1 MPLGL
6 RRGRV
11 TAIVEHHEGLVRLE
25 VDGSPCVAY
34 PRLTGPIEVGD
45 DVLVNVQARELGLGS
60 GGFDVLHANLTR
72 GLELPADDGAHVMKL
87 PYTPL
92 QFAAMHGE
100 ERSELAELLDEM
112 PVVAC
117 SLHSQLAP
125 AAAALRGLRVAYV
138 QLPGGALPV
147 ELSDSVRELKA
158 AGLLEVTIGADACFG
173 GDVDCVNVYSA
184 LALARA
190 RDVDVTICAIGPGI
204 VGTGTR
210 LGHGGMA
217 AAHALGA
224 TLELGGQ
231 PVLALRL
238 SETDPRTRH
247 RGLSHHTDAVLSL
260 WLGSFR
266 HPWPAGCPI
275 EHPIAEGEDE
285 VDVGGWRDACSGLT
299 LDHMGRGPDDDPWF
313 FAAAFA
319 AGALAGELASGG
331 ESPHTRQGSVTDA

>member
-11 TAIVEHHEGLVRLE
+11 TAIVEQHEGLVRLE

-45 DVLVNVQARELGLGS
+45 DVLVNVQARELRLGS
-60 GGFDVLHANLTR
+60 GGYDVLHANLTR
-72 GLELPADDGAHVMKL
+72 GLGLEAEDGAHVVKL

-92 QFAAMHGE
+92 QFATVHGE
-100 ERSELAELLDEM
+100 ERGEPAERLDGM

-117 SLHSQLAP
+117 SLHSQVAP
-125 AAAALRGLRVAYV
+125 VCAALRGLRVAYM

-147 ELSDSVRELKA
+147 ELSDSTRELKA
-158 AGLLEVTIGADACFG
+158 RGLLELTLGVDACFG

-190 RDVDVTICAIGPGI
+190 IGTDVAVSGIGPGI

-217 AAHALGA
+217 AAQALSA
-224 TLELGGQ
+224 TLELGGEA
-231 PVLALRL
+231 VLALRL
-238 SETDPRTRH
+238 SEGDPRPRH
-247 RGLSHHTDAVLSL
+247 RGLSHHTHAVLSL
-260 WLGSFR
+260 WGGSY
-266 HPWPAGCPI
+266 HLPWPKGCPI
-275 EHPIAEGEDE
+275 DHPVTEGATEI
-285 VDVGGWRDACSGLT
+285 DVSRWRDDCAGLT
-299 LDHMGRGPDDDPWF
+299 LEHMGRGPDDDPWF
-313 FAAAFA
+313 FASAYA
-319 AGALAGELASGG
+319 AGTLARRLVPGE
-331 ESPHTRQGSVTDA
+331 ESSHSRHGPATDT

>member
-72 GLELPADDGAHVMKL
+72 GLELEVEDGAHVIKL

-92 QFAAMHGE
+92 QFATVHGE
-100 ERSELAELLDEM
+100 ERGEPAEFLDRM

-125 AAAALRGLRVAYV
+125 VCAALRALRVAYV

-147 ELSDSVRELKA
+147 ELSDSVRELKDQR
-158 AGLLEVTIGADACFG
+158 LLELTIAIDACFG
-173 GDVDCVNVYSA
+173 G
-184 LALARA
+184 
-190 RDVDVTICAIGPGI
+190 
-204 VGTGTR
+204 
-210 LGHGGMA
+210 
-217 AAHALGA
+217 
-224 TLELGGQ
+224 
-231 PVLALRL
+231 
-238 SETDPRTRH
+238 
-247 RGLSHHTDAVLSL
+247 
-260 WLGSFR
+260 
-266 HPWPAGCPI
+266 
-275 EHPIAEGEDE
+275 
-285 VDVGGWRDACSGLT
+285 
-299 LDHMGRGPDDDPWF
+299 
-313 FAAAFA
+313 
-319 AGALAGELASGG
+319 
-331 ESPHTRQGSVTDA
+331 